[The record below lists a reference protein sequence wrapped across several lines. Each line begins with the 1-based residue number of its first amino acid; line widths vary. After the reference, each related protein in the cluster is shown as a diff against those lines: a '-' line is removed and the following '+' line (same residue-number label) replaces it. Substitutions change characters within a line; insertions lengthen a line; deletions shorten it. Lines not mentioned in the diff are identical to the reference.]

1 MNNYCSSGRI
11 SRSLEEA
18 FGPHCSTVIDADLAP
33 SLFSKGDMVV
43 MVVCMVAVAFL
54 VLGGVL

>member
-18 FGPHCSTVIDADLAP
+18 FGPHCNTEITDLAP
-33 SLFSKGDMVV
+33 SLFSKGGMVV